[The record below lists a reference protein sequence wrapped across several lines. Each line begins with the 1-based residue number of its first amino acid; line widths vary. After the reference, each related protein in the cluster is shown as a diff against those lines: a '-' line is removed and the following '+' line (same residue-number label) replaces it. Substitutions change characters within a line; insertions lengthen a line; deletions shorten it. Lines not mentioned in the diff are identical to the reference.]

1 MFKRKDHVTNFIS
14 YMNSRNTNIKFT
26 CEEENE
32 NQILLLSYITITRVE
47 DHQQRYFFEIK
58 FSVMH
63 I

>member
-1 MFKRKDHVTNFIS
+1 
-14 YMNSRNTNIKFT
+14 MNSRNMNIKFT

-32 NQILLLSYITITRVE
+32 NQVLLLLYVTITRVE
-47 DHQQRYFFEIK
+47 DHQQRHFFEIK